1 MMYQGILHRWITY
14 PIHSHHNHKDI
25 VLDIRHA
32 NNSLHFSL
40 TTITS
45 YRLLGL
51 SVYKKVVI
59 IISGDYRKRGDCK
72 TNSPKLILGMQS
84 HSESITI
91 NLNGLIIHSIHKQMM
106 VMMQKNYQQLH
117 PRMSKRVMVCSL
129 VLSINYILF
138 DVHMWS
144 TICYSI
150 WSMVAHQFSNTYLHP
165 PC

>member
-91 NLNGLIIHSIHKQMM
+91 STSMGYNTLYTQTNDGDDVAKLSVVASKDVKKGHGMFSCFIH
-106 VMMQKNYQQLH
+106 QLH
-117 PRMSKRVMVCSL
+117 
-129 VLSINYILF
+129 II
-138 DVHMWS
+138 
-144 TICYSI
+144 
-150 WSMVAHQFSNTYLHP
+150 
-165 PC
+165 